1 MKGILT
7 IFIFAQI
14 SMGSA
19 QYVSPFNQ
27 RKIQVDSTGDYTFI
41 VSGHF
46 YGDGSN
52 KSGYPANTLLGNLDQ
67 INTSNAA
74 MLVCLGD
81 LFMDV
86 ENDLPKYQHS
96 IFQQLK
102 MPLVN
107 SVGNHDLSGNFY
119 QEHFGK
125 TYFEF
130 QIHRDLHLVLD
141 TELENGDITGEQL
154 LLLQAAKNRTKLGEI
169 DNVFIYTHRTIWSK
183 SYSEMEG
190 LFLDNTQG
198 IGATNYSG
206 EVLPILKEIGK
217 NASVYLFSGS
227 LGNAPASFFY
237 FHDQPNSISI
247 IGTAIRAL
255 KRDALLY
262 VHVKQGKVSFETV
275 SLTGETL
282 MPLESYSVDFW
293 KYEVGEEPFNWRLVP
308 YYCKLMITHRYFW
321 YGVLSMG
328 FLWFIFWRFKRR
340 KAKRVNKA

>member
-1 MKGILT
+1 MKFTFFFVL
-7 IFIFAQI
+7 FAQI
-14 SMGSA
+14 LIGSA
-19 QYVSPFNQ
+19 QYISPFNQ
-27 RKIQVDSTGDYTFI
+27 QKIQTDSTGDYTFI

-46 YGDGSN
+46 YGDGTN
-52 KSGYPANTLLGNLDQ
+52 KSGYPANTLLGNLDL
-67 INTSNAA
+67 INKSKAT

-96 IFQQLK
+96 FFQQLK
-102 MPLVN
+102 IPLVN

-141 TELENGDITGEQL
+141 TELDNGDIVDEQL
-154 LLLQAAKNRTKLGEI
+154 QLLEVTKNRTKSGEI

-183 SYSEMEG
+183 AYSEMEG

-198 IGATNYSG
+198 IGTTNYSS

-237 FHDQPNSISI
+237 FRDKSNAVSI

-255 KRDALLY
+255 QRDALLY
-262 VHVKQGKVSFETV
+262 VHVKQGKVSFEPV

-282 MPLESYSVDFW
+282 LPLESYSVDYW
-293 KYEVGEEPFNWRLVP
+293 QEEVGEEPFSWRLVP
-308 YYCKLMITHRYFW
+308 YYCKLMVTHRYFW

-328 FLWFIFWRFKRR
+328 ILCLILWRLKKRR
-340 KAKRVNKA
+340 VKRANSI

>member
-1 MKGILT
+1 MKKFFLIVL
-7 IFIFAQI
+7 FAQI
-14 SMGSA
+14 WISSA

-27 RKIQVDSTGDYTFI
+27 KKIQVDSTGDYTFI

-46 YGDGSN
+46 YGDGTN

-86 ENDLPKYQHS
+86 ENDLRKYQHS
-96 IFQQLK
+96 LFQQLN

-107 SVGNHDLSGNFY
+107 SVGNHDLSGDFY
-119 QEHFGK
+119 QENFGK
-125 TYFEF
+125 TFFEF
-130 QIHRDLHLVLD
+130 QINQDLHLVLD
-141 TELENGDITGEQL
+141 TELDNGDIVDEQL
-154 LLLQAAKNRTKLGEI
+154 QLLKAVRDRTKQGKYA
-169 DNVFIYTHRTIWSK
+169 NVFIYTHRTIWSK
-183 SYSEMEG
+183 AYPEMDG

-198 IGATNYSG
+198 IGATNYSD
-206 EVLPILKEIGK
+206 EVLPILKEMGQ
-217 NASVYLFSGS
+217 NTSVYLFSGS

-255 KRDALLY
+255 QRDALLY

-282 MPLESYSVDFW
+282 MPLESYSADFW
-293 KYEVGEEPFNWRLVP
+293 KDEVGEEPFNWRLVP

-328 FLWFIFWRFKRR
+328 FLYVFYWGFKKR
-340 KAKRVNKA
+340 KRKKIST